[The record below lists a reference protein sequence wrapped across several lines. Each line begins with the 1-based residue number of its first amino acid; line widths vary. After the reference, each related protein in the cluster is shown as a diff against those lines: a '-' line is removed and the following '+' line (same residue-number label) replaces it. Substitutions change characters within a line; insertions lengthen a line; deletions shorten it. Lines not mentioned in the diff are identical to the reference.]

1 MSTLPLNLNGYT
13 ELPLGKLAFVV
24 TSLEMLR
31 KPDSPAV
38 KVQSG
43 VTLER
48 WCNPDLNEY
57 RNLFRE
63 IGEDWLWFG
72 RLVID
77 DNALR
82 RVLAEASRLLF
93 APCVDGKRVGMLEID
108 FSDPESPEISYF
120 GLIPSAIG
128 AGMGRWLMGQAIE
141 MAWSKA
147 ETKRLWLHTCTGDS
161 PQALGFYKTCG
172 FVPYKLSLEVA
183 DDPRSSGH
191 LPTEKGLRVPYLGPV
206 PTTRKSR

>member
-1 MSTLPLNLNGYT
+1 MSTVPLNLNGYT
-13 ELPLGKLAFVV
+13 ELPAGKLAFVV

-31 KPDSPAV
+31 KPDGVGV
-38 KVQSG
+38 KARSD
-43 VTLER
+43 VTLEP
-48 WCNPDLNEY
+48 WFVPDLNEY

-63 IGEDWLWFG
+63 IGEDWLWFE

-77 DNALR
+77 DE
-82 RVLAEASRLLF
+82 VLQRLFAESSRFLF

-108 FSDPESPEISYF
+108 YSDPESPEIDYF
-120 GLIPSAIG
+120 GLIPSVIG
-128 AGMGRWLMGQAIE
+128 SGMGRWLMAQAIA

-161 PQALGFYKTCG
+161 PQALGFYRACG
-172 FVPYKLSLEVA
+172 FEPFKLSLEVV

-191 LPTEKGLRVPYLGPV
+191 LPKDKGARVPYV
-206 PTTRKSR
+206 ERASTS

>member
-1 MSTLPLNLNGYT
+1 MSSVPLNLNGYT
-13 ELPLGKLAFVV
+13 ELPVGKLAFVV

-31 KPDSPAV
+31 KPDEPGV
-38 KVQSG
+38 KARSD
-43 VTLER
+43 VTLEP
-48 WCNPDLNEY
+48 WLDPDLNEY

-77 DNALR
+77 EEALQR
-82 RVLAEASRLLF
+82 LFAESSRFLF

-108 FSDPESPEISYF
+108 YSYPESPEIAYF
-120 GLIPSAIG
+120 GLVPSAIG
-128 AGMGRWLMGQAIE
+128 SGMGRWLMAQAIE

-161 PQALGFYKTCG
+161 PQALGFYRACG
-172 FVPYKLSLEVA
+172 FEPYKLSLEVA

-191 LPTEKGLRVPYLGPV
+191 LSTDKGAHVPYVGAV
-206 PTTRKSR
+206 PTS